1 MSTKSRDSG
10 IEFVARSLSMHFA
23 VLKRFS
29 AYPLHT
35 AWESRYT
42 WDRSKA
48 SANDFGRRQ
57 DGSAPFNI
65 RYTFSCGRYSRY
77 SIICT
82 VSFRN
87 LCFFRVNSLCRR
99 NLYLESVVVIT
110 TYGPGALGCTRE
122 RGLLCRLNLKF
133 SNASNVRSNPYTQ
146 AGRHH
151 A

>member
-1 MSTKSRDSG
+1 MNSSLGLCLCISQSSSVSRRILYTRHGKAAIPGTDRRRLRTTSD
-10 IEFVARSLSMHFA
+10 ADKTA
-23 VLKRFS
+23 
-29 AYPLHT
+29 ALH
-35 AWESRYT
+35 SIY
-42 WDRSKA
+42 
-48 SANDFGRRQ
+48 N
-57 DGSAPFNI
+57 
-65 RYTFSCGRYSRY
+65 TFSCGRYSRY

-99 NLYLESVVVIT
+99 NLYLESVVVLT
-110 TYGPGALGCTRE
+110 TYRPGALGCTRE
-122 RGLLCRLNLKF
+122 RGLLCRLNPEF

>member
-1 MSTKSRDSG
+1 MNSSLGLCLCISQSSSVSRRILYTLRGKAAIPGTDRRRLRTTSDADKTAALRSIYG
-10 IEFVARSLSMHFA
+10 THLAAVVIRGTASFV
-23 VLKRFS
+23 
-29 AYPLHT
+29 
-35 AWESRYT
+35 
-42 WDRSKA
+42 
-48 SANDFGRRQ
+48 
-57 DGSAPFNI
+57 
-65 RYTFSCGRYSRY
+65 
-77 SIICT
+77 T